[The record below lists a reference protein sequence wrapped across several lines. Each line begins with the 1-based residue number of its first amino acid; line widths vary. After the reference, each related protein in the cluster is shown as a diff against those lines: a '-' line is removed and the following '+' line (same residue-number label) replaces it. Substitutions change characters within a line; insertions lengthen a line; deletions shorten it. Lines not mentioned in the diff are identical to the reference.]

1 MHMRAKPMLLLFL
14 LLVLICG
21 AVSAQE
27 DVVIDFYFPSATAND
42 AQGIFQRYADMFQAD
57 NPGITV
63 NPVFTGS
70 YTDTRTTILTE
81 LQGGGAGPDVAVMLS
96 IDLFSFAEE
105 GYIVPAQGFID
116 GMEDGQAYV
125 DDFFPAL
132 MSNGLDEEGKVW
144 TLPFQRSTPILYYN
158 ADLLAEAG
166 FDSPPIN
173 NAELVEIAQAL
184 TTDDRDGLLVP
195 VAGGFPIWMYQSFA
209 IAFGHNIVGDD
220 PTQVYFNTPEAV
232 AAVEFVRSL
241 GTDLGVGPAGGAAWG
256 DTPTAFLAGQAAM
269 IYHTTGNLTRILR
282 DADFEVGVW
291 YLPSGPA
298 GDDGTGYGSPTGGG
312 NLYIFDDGSK
322 SEAELDA
329 IWKWVMFL
337 ASPEIQAD
345 WGATTGYIASNAT
358 AWDTEPLASL
368 SEEYPHYQ
376 VARDQLQYAQKEFSS
391 YATITIQGII
401 NGTLQRILTGEA
413 EDAQTA
419 MDEAQA
425 QIDGILA
432 DYR

>member
-1 MHMRAKPMLLLFL
+1 MSYRVSALIIFVISLLLTS
-14 LLVLICG
+14 
-21 AVSAQE
+21 SAFAQ
-27 DVVIDFYFPSATAND
+27 DSVVIDFYFPSATAND
-42 AQGIFQRYADMFQAD
+42 AEGIFQSYADTFQEQ
-57 NPGITV
+57 NPGITI

-70 YTDTRTTILTE
+70 YTDTRNTILTE

-96 IDLFSFAEE
+96 IDLYSFAEE
-105 GYIVPAQGFID
+105 GYIVPAQNFID
-116 GMEDGQAYV
+116 SMEGGEAFV
-125 DDFFPAL
+125 ADFFPAL
-132 MSNGLDEEGKVW
+132 MRNGLDNDGNVW
-144 TLPFQRSTPILYYN
+144 SIPFQRSTPILYYN

-166 FDSPPIN
+166 YDSPPTN

-209 IAFGHNIVGDD
+209 IAYGQNIVSED
-220 PTQVYFNTPEAV
+220 PTQVFFNTPEAV

-298 GDDGTGYGSPTGGG
+298 GDDGTGYGAPTGGG

-322 SEAELDA
+322 SDAELDA
-329 IWKWVMFL
+329 IWKWVTFL
-337 ASPEIQAD
+337 ASAEVQAD

-358 AWDTEPLASL
+358 AWETEPLASL
-368 SEEYPHYQ
+368 AMEYPHYL
-376 VARDQLQYAQKEFSS
+376 VARNQLQYVGKEFSS

-401 NGTLQRILTGEA
+401 NGTLQSILTGES
-413 EDAQTA
+413 EDAQAA
-419 MDEAQA
+419 MDTAQA

-432 DYR
+432 EYR

>member
-1 MHMRAKPMLLLFL
+1 MSYRVSALIIFVISLLLTS
-14 LLVLICG
+14 
-21 AVSAQE
+21 SAFAQ
-27 DVVIDFYFPSATAND
+27 DSVVIDFYFPSATAND
-42 AQGIFQRYADMFQAD
+42 AEGIFQSYADTFQEQ
-57 NPGITV
+57 NPGITI

-70 YTDTRTTILTE
+70 YTDTRNTILTE

-96 IDLFSFAEE
+96 IDLYSFAEE
-105 GYIVPAQGFID
+105 GYIVPAQNFID
-116 GMEDGQAYV
+116 SMEGGEAFV
-125 DDFFPAL
+125 ADFFPAL
-132 MSNGLDEEGKVW
+132 MRNGLDNDGNVW
-144 TLPFQRSTPILYYN
+144 SIPFQRSTPILYYN

-166 FDSPPIN
+166 YDSPPTN

-209 IAFGHNIVGDD
+209 IAYGQNIVSED
-220 PTQVYFNTPEAV
+220 PTQVFFNTPEAV

-298 GDDGTGYGSPTGGG
+298 GDDGTGYGAPTGGG

-322 SEAELDA
+322 SDAELDA
-329 IWKWVMFL
+329 IWKWVTFL
-337 ASPEIQAD
+337 ASAEVQAD

-358 AWDTEPLASL
+358 AWETEPLASL
-368 SEEYPHYQ
+368 AMEYPHYL
-376 VARDQLQYAQKEFSS
+376 VARNQLQYVGKEFSS

-401 NGTLQRILTGEA
+401 NGTLQSILTSES
-413 EDAQTA
+413 EDAQAA
-419 MDEAQA
+419 MDAAQA

-432 DYR
+432 EYR

>member
-1 MHMRAKPMLLLFL
+1 MMLRRTAIV
-14 LLVLICG
+14 LLVLIFAMTVG
-21 AVSAQE
+21 ATYAQDE
-27 DVVIDFYFPSATAND
+27 IVIDFYFPSATAND
-42 AQGIFQRYADMFQAD
+42 AEGIFQGYADMFQEE
-57 NPGITV
+57 NPGISV

-70 YTDTRTTILTE
+70 YTDTRNTILTE
-81 LQGGGAGPDVAVMLS
+81 LQGGGTGPDVAVMLS
-96 IDLFSFAEE
+96 IDLYSFAEE

-116 GMEDGQAYV
+116 AMDMGSDYV
-125 DDFFPAL
+125 GDFFPSL
-132 MSNGLDEEGKVW
+132 MENGVDEMGNVW
-144 TLPFQRSTPILYYN
+144 SIPFQRSTPILYYN

-166 FDSPPIN
+166 YDSPPTN

-184 TTDDRDGLLVP
+184 TTDERDGLLVP

-209 IAFGHNIVGDD
+209 IAFGQNIVSDD
-220 PTQVYFNTPEAV
+220 PTEVYFNTPEAV

-256 DTPTAFLAGQAAM
+256 DTPVAFLAGQAAM
-269 IYHTTGNLTRILR
+269 IYHTTGNLTRILN

-298 GDDGTGYGSPTGGG
+298 GEDGTGYGAPTGGG

-322 SEAELDA
+322 SDAELDA
-329 IWKWVMFL
+329 IWRWVMFL
-337 ASPEIQAD
+337 SSPEIQAD
-345 WGATTGYIASNAT
+345 WGATTGYIAARAS
-358 AWDTEPLASL
+358 AWETEPLASL
-368 SEEYPHYQ
+368 AEEHPQYGI
-376 VARDQLQYAQKEFSS
+376 ARDQLQHVGKEFSS

-401 NGTLQRILTGEA
+401 NGTLESILTGEA
-413 EDAQTA
+413 EDAQAA

-432 DYR
+432 EYR

>member
-1 MHMRAKPMLLLFL
+1 MSYRVKALIVFVISLLLTS
-14 LLVLICG
+14 
-21 AVSAQE
+21 SAIGQSS
-27 DVVIDFYFPSATAND
+27 VVIDFYFPSATAND
-42 AQGIFQRYADMFQAD
+42 AEGIFQGYADAFQEE
-57 NPGITV
+57 NPGISI

-70 YTDTRTTILTE
+70 YTDTRNTILTE

-96 IDLFSFAEE
+96 IDLYSFAEE
-105 GYIVPAQGFID
+105 GYIVPAQSFID
-116 GMEDGQAYV
+116 GMADGEAYLA
-125 DDFFPAL
+125 DFFPAL
-132 MSNGLDEEGKVW
+132 MSNGMDADGNVW
-144 TLPFQRSTPILYYN
+144 SIPFQRSTPILYYN

-166 FDSPPIN
+166 YDSPPTN
-173 NAELVEIAQAL
+173 NEELVEIAQAL
-184 TTDDRDGLLVP
+184 TTEDRDGLLVP

-209 IAFGHNIVGDD
+209 IAYGQNIVSED
-220 PTQVYFNTPEAV
+220 PTQVFFNTPEAV

-298 GDDGTGYGSPTGGG
+298 GEDGTGYGAPTGGG

-322 SEAELDA
+322 SDAEMDA
-329 IWKWVMFL
+329 IWKWVTFL

-345 WGATTGYIASNAT
+345 WGATTGYIASNAS
-358 AWDTEPLASL
+358 AWETEPLASL
-368 SEEYPHYQ
+368 AMAYPQYL
-376 VARDQLQYAQKEFSS
+376 VARDQLQHVGKEFSS

-401 NGTLQRILTGEA
+401 NGTLQSILTGEA
-413 EDAQTA
+413 EDAQAA
-419 MDEAQA
+419 MDAAQA

-432 DYR
+432 EYR

>member
-1 MHMRAKPMLLLFL
+1 MLLRRMSVILIVL
-14 LLVLICG
+14 SLVTAFG
-21 AVSAQE
+21 AASAQG
-27 DVVIDFYFPSATAND
+27 DIVIDFYFPSATAND
-42 AQGIFQRYADMFQAD
+42 AEGIFQRYADMFQEE
-57 NPGITV
+57 NPGITI
-63 NPVFTGS
+63 NSVFSGS
-70 YTDTRTTILTE
+70 YTDTRNTILTE

-96 IDLFSFAEE
+96 IDLYSFAEE
-105 GYIVPAQGFID
+105 GYIMPAQSFID
-116 GMEDGQAYV
+116 AMDGGDEYAS
-125 DDFFPAL
+125 DFFPAL
-132 MSNGLDEEGKVW
+132 MANGVDEMGNVW
-144 TLPFQRSTPILYYN
+144 SIPFQRSTPILYYN

-166 FDSPPIN
+166 YDAPPTN

-184 TTDDRDGLLVP
+184 TTDERDGVLVP

-209 IAFGHNIVGDD
+209 IAYGQNIVGDD
-220 PTQVYFNTPEAV
+220 PTEVYFNTPEAV

-256 DTPTAFLAGQAAM
+256 DTPVAFLAGQAAM

-298 GDDGTGYGSPTGGG
+298 GDDGAGYGAPTGGG

-329 IWKWVMFL
+329 IWRWVLFL
-337 ASPEIQAD
+337 SSPEIQAD
-345 WGATTGYIASNAT
+345 WGATTGYIAARAS
-358 AWDTEPLASL
+358 AWETEPLASL
-368 SEEYPHYQ
+368 AMEAPQYG
-376 VARDQLQYAQKEFSS
+376 VARDQLQHAGKEFSS

-401 NGTLQRILTGEA
+401 NGTLESILTGEA
-413 EDAQTA
+413 EDAQAA

-432 DYR
+432 EYK

>member
-1 MHMRAKPMLLLFL
+1 MNLNRNLSIALA
-14 LLVLICG
+14 LLVMLAG
-21 AVSAQE
+21 AGFAQ
-27 DVVIDFYFPSATAND
+27 DDIVIDFYFPSATAND
-42 AQGIFQRYADMFQAD
+42 AEGIFQRYADAFEER
-57 NPGITV
+57 NPGVTV

-70 YTDTRTTILTE
+70 YTDTRNTILTE

-96 IDLFSFAEE
+96 IDLYSFAEE
-105 GYIVPAQGFID
+105 GTIIPAQGFID
-116 GMEDGQAYV
+116 AMDDGGAYVNDFFDALMANSVDEDG
-125 DDFFPAL
+125 
-132 MSNGLDEEGKVW
+132 NVW
-144 TLPFQRSTPILYYN
+144 SLPFQRSTPILYYN

-166 FDSPPIN
+166 YDSPPTN

-209 IAFGHNIVGDD
+209 IAYGQNIVGDD
-220 PTQVYFNTPEAV
+220 PTEVYFNTPEAV

-256 DTPTAFLAGQAAM
+256 DTPVAFLAGQAAM
-269 IYHTTGNLTRILR
+269 IYHTTGNLTRILTG
-282 DADFEVGVW
+282 ADFEVGVW

-322 SEAELDA
+322 SEAELEA
-329 IWKWVMFL
+329 IWQWVMFL
-337 ASPEIQAD
+337 SSPEIQAD
-345 WGATTGYIASNAT
+345 WGATTGYIAANAT
-358 AWDTEPLASL
+358 AWETEPLASL
-368 SEEYPHYQ
+368 AMEYPQYQ
-376 VARDQLQYAQKEFSS
+376 VARDQLQYADKEFSS

-401 NGTLQRILTGEA
+401 NKTLESILTGES
-413 EDAQTA
+413 EDAQAA

-432 DYR
+432 EYK

>member
-1 MHMRAKPMLLLFL
+1 MSYRFRALIVFVISLLLT
-14 LLVLICG
+14 G
-21 AVSAQE
+21 SAIGQGS
-27 DVVIDFYFPSATAND
+27 VVIDFYFPSATAND
-42 AQGIFQRYADMFQAD
+42 AEGIFQGYADAFQEE
-57 NPGITV
+57 NPGISI

-70 YTDTRTTILTE
+70 YTDTRNTILTE

-96 IDLFSFAEE
+96 IDLYSFAEE
-105 GYIVPAQGFID
+105 GYIVPAQTFID
-116 GMEDGQAYV
+116 GMEDGEAFV
-125 DDFFPAL
+125 ADFFPAL
-132 MSNGLDEEGKVW
+132 MSNGMDADGNVW
-144 TLPFQRSTPILYYN
+144 SIPFQRSTPILYYN

-166 FDSPPIN
+166 YDSPPTN

-184 TTDDRDGLLVP
+184 TTEDRDGLLVP

-209 IAFGHNIVGDD
+209 IAYGQNIVSED
-220 PTQVYFNTPEAV
+220 PTQVFFNTPEAV

-298 GDDGTGYGSPTGGG
+298 GEDGTGYGAPTGGG

-322 SEAELDA
+322 SDAEMDA
-329 IWKWVMFL
+329 IWKWVTFL
-337 ASPEIQAD
+337 SSPEIQAD
-345 WGATTGYIASNAT
+345 WGATTGYIASNAS
-358 AWDTEPLASL
+358 AWETEPLASL
-368 SEEYPHYQ
+368 AMEYPHYL
-376 VARDQLQYAQKEFSS
+376 VARDQLQHVGKEFSS

-401 NGTLQRILTGEA
+401 NGTLQSILTGEA
-413 EDAQTA
+413 EDAQAA
-419 MDEAQA
+419 MDAAQA

-432 DYR
+432 EYR

>member
-1 MHMRAKPMLLLFL
+1 MIAICKRTLILLLL
-14 LLVLICG
+14 LLMFIG
-21 AVSAQE
+21 AAYAQ
-27 DVVIDFYFPSATAND
+27 DDIVIDFYFPSATAND
-42 AQGIFQRYADMFQAD
+42 AEGIFQRYADMFHEE
-57 NPGITV
+57 NPGISV

-70 YTDTRTTILTE
+70 YTDTRNTILTE

-96 IDLFSFAEE
+96 IDLYSFAEE
-105 GYIVPAQGFID
+105 GYITPAQAFID
-116 GMEDGQAYV
+116 AMDGGEAYAS
-125 DDFFPAL
+125 DFFPAL
-132 MSNGLDEEGKVW
+132 MANSTDADGNIW
-144 TLPFQRSTPILYYN
+144 SIPFQRSTPILYYN

-166 FDSPPIN
+166 YDSPPTN

-184 TTDDRDGLLVP
+184 TSDDRHGVLVP

-220 PTQVYFNTPEAV
+220 PAEVYFNTPEAV

-256 DTPTAFLAGQAAM
+256 DTPVAFLAGQAGM
-269 IYHTTGNLTRILR
+269 IYHTTGNLTRILSG
-282 DADFEVGVW
+282 ADFEVGVW

-298 GDDGTGYGSPTGGG
+298 GEDGTGYGSPTGGG

-322 SEAELDA
+322 SQAELDA
-329 IWKWVMFL
+329 IWKWVTFL
-337 ASPEIQAD
+337 SSPAIQAD
-345 WGATTGYIASNAT
+345 WGATTGYIAANAS
-358 AWDTEPLASL
+358 AWETEPLASL
-368 SEEYPHYQ
+368 SMEHPQYL
-376 VARDQLQYAQKEFSS
+376 VARDQLQHADKEFSS

-401 NGTLQRILTGEA
+401 NGTLESILTGESA
-413 EDAQTA
+413 DAQAA
-419 MDEAQA
+419 MDAAQA

>member
-1 MHMRAKPMLLLFL
+1 MIAICKRTLVLSLLLSMF
-14 LLVLICG
+14 IG
-21 AVSAQE
+21 AAHAQ
-27 DVVIDFYFPSATAND
+27 DDIVIDFYFPSATAND
-42 AQGIFQRYADMFQAD
+42 AEGIFQRYADMFQED
-57 NPGITV
+57 NPGISV

-70 YTDTRTTILTE
+70 YTDTRNTILTE

-96 IDLFSFAEE
+96 IDLYSFAEE
-105 GYIVPAQGFID
+105 GYITPAQAFID
-116 GMEDGQAYV
+116 AMDGGEAYAS
-125 DDFFPAL
+125 DFFPAL
-132 MSNGLDEEGKVW
+132 MANSTDADGNIW
-144 TLPFQRSTPILYYN
+144 SIPFQRSTPILYYN

-166 FDSPPIN
+166 YDSPPTN

-184 TTDDRDGLLVP
+184 TTDDRHGLLVP

-220 PTQVYFNTPEAV
+220 PAEVYFNTPEAV

-256 DTPTAFLAGQAAM
+256 DTPVAFLAGQAGM
-269 IYHTTGNLTRILR
+269 IYHTTGNLTRILSG
-282 DADFEVGVW
+282 ADFEVGVW

-298 GDDGTGYGSPTGGG
+298 GEDGTGYGSPTGGG

-322 SEAELDA
+322 SQAELDA
-329 IWKWVMFL
+329 IWKWVTFL
-337 ASPEIQAD
+337 SSPAIQAD
-345 WGATTGYIASNAT
+345 WGATTGYIAANAS
-358 AWDTEPLASL
+358 AWETEPLASL
-368 SEEYPHYQ
+368 SMEHPQYG
-376 VARDQLQYAQKEFSS
+376 VARDQLQHADKEFSS

-401 NGTLQRILTGEA
+401 NGTLESILTGESA
-413 EDAQTA
+413 DAQAA
-419 MDEAQA
+419 MDAAQA

>member
-1 MHMRAKPMLLLFL
+1 MSYRVKALIVFVISLLLT
-14 LLVLICG
+14 G
-21 AVSAQE
+21 SAIGQ
-27 DVVIDFYFPSATAND
+27 DSLVIDFYFPSATAND
-42 AQGIFQRYADMFQAD
+42 AEGIFQGYADKFREE
-57 NPGITV
+57 NPDITIK
-63 NPVFTGS
+63 PVFTGS
-70 YTDTRTTILTE
+70 YTDTRNTILTE

-96 IDLFSFAEE
+96 IDLYSFAEE
-105 GYIVPAQGFID
+105 GYIVPAQNFID
-116 GMEDGQAYV
+116 GMEDGEAFV
-125 DDFFPAL
+125 ADFFPAL
-132 MSNGLDEEGKVW
+132 MRNGMDEDGNVW
-144 TLPFQRSTPILYYN
+144 SIPFQRSTPILYYN

-166 FDSPPIN
+166 YDSPPTN

-184 TTDDRDGLLVP
+184 TTEDRDGLLVP

-209 IAFGHNIVGDD
+209 IAYGQNIVSDD
-220 PTQVYFNTPEAV
+220 PTEVFFNTPEAV

-282 DADFEVGVW
+282 DSDFEVGVW

-298 GDDGTGYGSPTGGG
+298 GEDGAGYGAPTGGG

-322 SEAELDA
+322 SDAELDA
-329 IWKWVMFL
+329 IWKWVTFL
-337 ASPEIQAD
+337 SSPEIQAD

-358 AWDTEPLASL
+358 AWETEPLASL
-368 SEEYPHYQ
+368 AMEYPQYL
-376 VARDQLQYAQKEFSS
+376 VARDQLQHVGKEFSS

-401 NGTLQRILTGEA
+401 NGTLQSILTGEA
-413 EDAQTA
+413 EDAQAA
-419 MDEAQA
+419 MDAAQA

-432 DYR
+432 EYR